1 MTTTPLGG
9 SSSSG
14 TTTAA
19 LPKGYNLNPADF
31 IKMMVTQLQ
40 NQDPLQPASN
50 QELLSQVSQIGQLQ
64 ATTQLQSVL
73 QGLALQGQ
81 IGSASGLIGKMVQGK
96 DANQNPISGVVN
108 SVKVSSDGVSLEL
121 DNGQS
126 LPLAQVS
133 GISPG
138 PLKAAA

>member
-1 MTTTPLGG
+1 MTTIPLGG
-9 SSSSG
+9 SSSSS
-14 TTTAA
+14 TATA

-81 IGSASGLIGKMVQGK
+81 IASASGLIGKMVQGT
-96 DANQNPISGVVN
+96 DANRNPISGVVN
-108 SVKVSSDGVSLEL
+108 SVQVNSNGVSLEL

-126 LPLAQVS
+126 LPLAQVT

>member
-1 MTTTPLGG
+1 MTTTPVA
-9 SSSSG
+9 SSSSPLA
-14 TTTAA
+14 TAA

-50 QELLSQVSQIGQLQ
+50 EQLLSQVSQIGQLQ

-73 QGLALQGQ
+73 QGLALQTQ
-81 IGSASGLIGKMVQGK
+81 IGSASSLIGKTVQGL
-96 DANQNPISGVVN
+96 DSNRNAINGVVT
-108 SVKVSSDGVSLEL
+108 SVQVQNNAVSLNL

-126 LPLAQVS
+126 LPLAQVT

-138 PLKAAA
+138 PDKAATN